1 MGNYTVGVDVG
12 GSHISSC
19 LVDLRDKSIL
29 EVSIKFQKINSQDSA
44 QRILEQWMCC
54 LESTISSINETPVG
68 IGFSFPGPFDYEKGI
83 SLVEGVNKFDKLF
96 GLDLT
101 SSFISRFREMRIS
114 DFRYVNDAGA
124 FAIGEAVAGVVKNH
138 KRVMALTLGTGLGSG
153 FVIEGQL
160 ITTGESVP
168 SNGWVYN
175 LSFEDTIADD
185 SFSTRWF
192 CKRYEALAG
201 IQIEG
206 VREIA
211 EKINT
216 DIYSKQVFE
225 EYGYRLGSFIIPV
238 YNKFKGDIIVL
249 GGNISKAYPLFKE
262 SLLQRIREEGLN
274 IPISVSS
281 LQDNAAMLGAGL
293 LFI

>member
-1 MGNYTVGVDVG
+1 M
-12 GSHISSC
+12 
-19 LVDLRDKSIL
+19 
-29 EVSIKFQKINSQDSA
+29 
-44 QRILEQWMCC
+44 
-54 LESTISSINETPVG
+54 G

-101 SSFISRFREMRIS
+101 SSFISRFRGMRIS

-124 FAIGEAVAGVVKNH
+124 FAIGEAFAGVVKNH

-153 FVIEGQL
+153 FVIDGQL

-175 LSFEDTIADD
+175 LPFEDTIADD

-201 IQIEG
+201 IRIEG

-216 DIYSKQVFE
+216 DIYSKQV
-225 EYGYRLGSFIIPV
+225 LGSFIIPV
-238 YNKFKGDIIVL
+238 YNRFKGDIIVL

-262 SLLQRIREEGLN
+262 SLLKRIREEGLN